1 MTGQVWDYI
10 CVRTRLKLKMA
21 EYGPGTIHVGE
32 ALSSVLT
39 LKLSIE
45 FEEFDIEN
53 NQGWR
58 PVL

>member
-1 MTGQVWDYI
+1 M
-10 CVRTRLKLKMA
+10 
-21 EYGPGTIHVGE
+21 GE

-58 PVL
+58 PGL